1 MRDTEEVPDLGFV
14 PEEDREFINAIS
26 REMEAAG
33 YGSDI
38 GPGYCWGKYMIT
50 FRKKNLKNPK
60 NAARIYLRENGIVL
74 RFFLSDIDA
83 HREYIERA
91 PNIIREPF
99 VNDFGNC
106 RHCHNE
112 NNGAC
117 NFRRSWTLFGIRHE
131 KCSDSTIQYF
141 SPSIEH
147 VGEYMDLFREFN
159 CRNRK
164 REKKFDA

>member
-1 MRDTEEVPDLGFV
+1 MRDTTAVTDLGFIT
-14 PEEDREFINAIS
+14 EEDRKFIDAIS
-26 REMEAAG
+26 GEMDAAG
-33 YGSDI
+33 YGRNID
-38 GPGYCWGKYMIT
+38 PGYCWGRYMFT

-60 NAARIYLRENGIVL
+60 NAARIYLREDGIVL
-74 RFFLSDIDA
+74 RFFLPDIDA
-83 HREYIERA
+83 HWEYIEHA
-91 PNIIREPF
+91 PAMIRESF

-112 NNGAC
+112 KNGAC

-141 SPSIEH
+141 RPSIEH

-159 CRNRK
+159 CRIS
-164 REKKFDA
+164 KKDDKAC